1 MGSRVRHGL
10 LGALTLLIVGGLL
23 ASAAAASP
31 TFRPRIGRAM
41 GLIPAHGQA
50 DPTSGT
56 AIPVVYHGGSV
67 MRGVTVHTV
76 FWAPGGYTF
85 TGSPGGG
92 VPGYEQ
98 LQQQFLVDVAHDS
111 GHTTNNA
118 FSLLLQYP
126 DGTGGGRYQIAYNPA
141 TDSVDDTSPYPA
153 KSKQCVSPSGIGTCV
168 TDLQLQ
174 QELDR
179 VIQAHDPSG
188 RGLHDVW
195 FVFLPPNVDECI
207 SSGSCGTNAFA
218 GYHSLSNVGHGPV
231 IYAAIP
237 DPLIEFSPPP
247 GTDPQGNPEAE
258 SAVDVVAHE
267 AVEAITDPEGV
278 GWMDPNGAEVADKC
292 ENGPQIGTPL
302 GFAANGSPYNQVIN
316 GNHYLVQ
323 GMWSNV
329 TAGCLEA
336 SSSTT
341 SALPLATV
349 NLTQFSPTVTG
360 NIGKATAGVSATV
373 LLVKADQLVAAA
385 AGTTN
390 AHGSWRVTLRSLSNG
405 VPRAVG
411 DDRDL
416 ILIRYGRGGP
426 KEDEIATGA
435 GGNPFTEAGWTGWYT
450 LDSGFAV
457 GRNTVKIGP
466 CGQTGVLAVRVDGAA
481 TSPPIEQ
488 CGNADD
494 VATVQTKTLGPGTS
508 LTMSSQDNRAV
519 SLANPPGALISLA
532 VPLGEPNATA
542 SFANSQVA
550 LNNTGFPTCTA
561 DLRAQAVRCSGLV
574 GGARYALTRGRG
586 GTARTARADDNGAAL
601 FAGFRGVPGIRGGD
615 VLTLTNR
622 AGRVLTRLH
631 VAHLRVDIIAEQ
643 TVLASGSCEVGDYY
657 GPPLHDAPVSA
668 GIGVPGATG
677 TGTICPLSGR
687 ARGLPTSLISQV
699 DDRSGGQTQTEVPS
713 FLGTSPLQ
721 NATLYGN
728 FIALAQTGIPGP
740 HGSTIATH
748 SRVSLTITGPGRRR
762 PVVQAANVGTA
773 QGVAIPE
780 LPVGTYHAKWVLTDA
795 NGDTRTISTQF
806 VEARNAV

>member
-1 MGSRVRHGL
+1 MGSRVRHAL
-10 LGALTLLIVGGLL
+10 IAALTLLIVGASL
-23 ASAAAASP
+23 ASTASAKP
-31 TFRPRIGRAM
+31 RFRPRIGRAM

-56 AIPVVYHGGSV
+56 PIPVVYHGGSV

-76 FWAPGGYTF
+76 FWAPSGYAF

-98 LQQQFLVDVAHDS
+98 LQKQFLVDVAHDS

-126 DGTGGGRYQIAYNPA
+126 DGSGGGRYQIAYDPA
-141 TDSVDDTSPYPA
+141 TDSVDDASPYPA
-153 KSKQCVSPSGIGTCV
+153 KRQQCVSPSGIGTCV

-195 FVFLPPNVDECI
+195 FVFLPPDVDECV
-207 SSGSCGTNAFA
+207 SAGSCGTNAFA
-218 GYHSLSNVGHGPV
+218 GYHSLSNVGRGPV
-231 IYAAIP
+231 VYSPIP
-237 DPLIEFSPPP
+237 DPLIEFNPSR
-247 GTDPQGNPEAE
+247 GSDPQGNPEAE
-258 SAVDVVAHE
+258 SALDVVAHE
-267 AVEAITDPEGV
+267 AMEAITDPDGA
-278 GWMDPNGAEVADKC
+278 GWMDPNGSEIADKC

-302 GFAANGSPYNQVIN
+302 GFAPNGAPYNQVIN

-329 TAGCLEA
+329 TTGCLEA
-336 SSSTT
+336 ASSTT
-341 SALPLATV
+341 SALPLARV

-360 NIGKATAGVSATV
+360 NIGKATGGISATA
-373 LLVKADQLVAAA
+373 LLVKAGVVVAAA
-385 AGTTN
+385 EGKTN
-390 AHGSWRVTLRSLSNG
+390 ARGSWRVTLRSLGN
-405 VPRAVG
+405 VAPRAVG

-416 ILIRYGRGGP
+416 ILIGYGGGGP
-426 KEDEIATGA
+426 KPDEIATGA
-435 GGNPFTEAGWTGWYT
+435 GGNPFTESGWTGWYA

-457 GRNTVKIGP
+457 GRNTVKVGP
-466 CGQTGVLAVRVDGAA
+466 CSLTGVLTVRVDGTA
-481 TSPPIEQ
+481 TAPPIEQ

-494 VATVQTKTLGPGTS
+494 VATVKTKTVGPGTS

-519 SLANPPGALISLA
+519 ALANPPGALISLA
-532 VPLGEPNATA
+532 VPLGEPNAIA
-542 SFANSQVA
+542 SFANSQIA

-574 GGARYALTRGRG
+574 RGARYSLTRGRG
-586 GTARTARADDNGAAL
+586 RTTRTARADDIGLAR
-601 FAGFRGVPGIRGGD
+601 FTGFRGVPGIGGGD

-622 AGRVLTRLH
+622 ARRVLTRLH
-631 VAHLRVDIIAEQ
+631 VAHLRVDIVANQ

-657 GPPLHDAPVSA
+657 GQPLRDAPVSS
-668 GIGVPGATG
+668 GIGIPGATG

-687 ARGLPTSLISQV
+687 AKGLPTSLISQV
-699 DDRSGGQTQTEVPS
+699 DDRSGGQTRTEVPM
-713 FLGTSPLQ
+713 FLGTAPVQ

-740 HGSTIATH
+740 NGSTIATQ
-748 SRVSLTITGPGRRR
+748 SRVSLTISRPGRRS
-762 PVVQAANVGTA
+762 PVFRAANVGTA
-773 QGVAIPE
+773 RGVAIPE
-780 LPVGTYHAKWVLTDA
+780 LPTGSYHARWVLTDA
-795 NGDTRTISTQF
+795 NGDSRTFSTQF
-806 VEARNAV
+806 VEAR